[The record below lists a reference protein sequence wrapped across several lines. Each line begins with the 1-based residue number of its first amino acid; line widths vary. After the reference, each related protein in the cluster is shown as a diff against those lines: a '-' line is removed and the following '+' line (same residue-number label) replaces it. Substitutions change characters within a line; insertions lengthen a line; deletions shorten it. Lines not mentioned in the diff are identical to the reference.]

1 MAYTLLDKDKREAAE
16 LRHGI
21 RAALVD
27 ADMKDVANAL
37 GCSLKTAYNR
47 KNNPES
53 LKISELRKL
62 CKSVRM
68 TADDKDKLRKLIVP

>member
-1 MAYTLLDKDKREAAE
+1 MPWSLLEKDKREATE
-16 LRHGI
+16 LRRGI
-21 RAALVD
+21 RVALVD

-53 LKISELRKL
+53 LKVSELRKL

-68 TADDKDKLRKLIVP
+68 TAEDKDKLRKLIVP